1 MFCRSEELHN
11 FLISVRQ
18 QCCYLTETIQDVI
31 SRFPRQASQVNVIC
45 SGALVQGTSQVLM
58 AFAASLF

>member
-1 MFCRSEELHN
+1 MKIAGVQILCVFCRSEELHN

-31 SRFPRQASQVNVIC
+31 SRFPRQASQVHVVYG
-45 SGALVQGTSQVLM
+45 GALV
-58 AFAASLF
+58 

>member
-1 MFCRSEELHN
+1 MCFCMFQSDLHKLLMFCRSEDLCN

-31 SRFPRQASQVNVIC
+31 DRFPRQASQVDVVC
-45 SGALVQGTSQVLM
+45 SAALV
-58 AFAASLF
+58 